1 MIVTDF
7 RTETS
12 AVKLILKKNVWIT
25 LKKKKPCFLLLF
37 QKSGRKHKF
46 FFLPLSNVFFFDC
59 WLL

>member
-25 LKKKKPCFLLLF
+25 LKKKKALLPAPF
-37 QKSGRKHKF
+37 SKIRTQT
-46 FFLPLSNVFFFDC
+46 
-59 WLL
+59 

>member
-46 FFLPLSNVFFFDC
+46 FFFFFSNFFFFDC